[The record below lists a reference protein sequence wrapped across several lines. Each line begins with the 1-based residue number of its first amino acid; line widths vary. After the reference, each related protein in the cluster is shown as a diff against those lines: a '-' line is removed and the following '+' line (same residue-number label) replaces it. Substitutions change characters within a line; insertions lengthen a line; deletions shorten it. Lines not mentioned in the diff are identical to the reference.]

1 MHNRNGRG
9 PSGARAEAI
18 DAIKSWGR
26 APPPVLT
33 ADGAMAQAR
42 QAHVKQLQTQG
53 ERRRNARGI
62 IRSSLNAN
70 YAVRAAASSTGSS
83 VH

>member
-42 QAHVKQLQTQG
+42 QAHIKQLQTQG

-62 IRSSLNAN
+62 IRSPLNAN
-70 YAVRAAASSTGSS
+70 YALPASLENQGMG
-83 VH
+83 VQ